1 MGHQMKNLREKQKLI
16 TGLLNLVKPLSL
28 QMFFAVSFGLLGH
41 VFATLIPGLGVFYL
55 GNMYL
60 GNAVNFKSI
69 LFILMTLAILRA
81 LFKYTEQLFNHYVAF
96 KTLAIVR
103 DLIFKSLRKL
113 CPAKMD
119 TKNKGR
125 LISIITADIELL
137 EVFYA
142 HTISPVL
149 IAFFHTLIFFIV
161 LYIIRWEYALCLL
174 VFHLIL
180 GIAVPVITQ
189 KMGEKV
195 GNNQRANLSNLNLSI
210 LESLKGIKEV
220 INFSMQ
226 DERMKEID
234 KLTRDLN
241 NSSKKLSRYMGNNF
255 SISSTIILVANIIFI
270 LIGANLY
277 RKGQVNFLNLIFPI
291 GIFIS
296 SFGPTSALASLGNNL
311 VLTFA
316 CGKRVMDLL
325 NERPAVDEVTN
336 NNRISY
342 NKIDLENLEFSYD
355 NTELIKDF
363 NLSSG
368 LDHVIGLE
376 GKSGCGK
383 STVLKLIMR
392 FFDPQSGTIS
402 LNGENI
408 KDINSINL
416 RENISYV
423 AQESHLF
430 KGTIRENLLVA
441 NEGASEHELIEA
453 AKKANIYDFIMSLD
467 EGFDTEIVKD
477 KALLSTG
484 QIQRLALARMFL
496 RDSKL
501 YILDEPT
508 ANIDAYNEGII
519 LKSLFEEKDDKTIFI
534 SSHRK
539 STLRICDKVVNMQRA
554 INS

>member
-1 MGHQMKNLREKQKLI
+1 MKNLRERKELLI
-16 TGLLNLVKPLSL
+16 DLLNLVKPLSL
-28 QMFFAVSFGLLGH
+28 QMIFAVSFGLLGH
-41 VFATLIPGLGVFYL
+41 VFATLIPGLGAYYFGKIYIGEIINLKTVL
-55 GNMYL
+55 I
-60 GNAVNFKSI
+60 I
-69 LFILMTLAILRA
+69 LITLAILRS

-96 KTLAIVR
+96 KTLAIIR
-103 DLIFKSLRKL
+103 DLVFKSLRRL

-119 TKNKGR
+119 TKNKGQ

-149 IAFFHTLIFFIV
+149 IAFFHTLIFFII
-161 LYIIRWEYALCLL
+161 LYKIHWKYALCLL
-174 VFHLIL
+174 VFHIVL
-180 GIAVPVITQ
+180 GIIIPTLTQ
-189 KMGEKV
+189 KIGERL
-195 GNNQRANLSNLNLSI
+195 GDDQRKNLSNLNLSI

-226 DERMKEID
+226 DERMKEVD
-234 KLTRDLN
+234 SLTRDLN
-241 NSSKKLSRYMGNNF
+241 RSSKKLSNNMGNNF
-255 SISSTIILVANIIFI
+255 ATSSTIILIANIVFI
-270 LIGANLY
+270 LVGARLY
-277 RKGQVNFLNLIFPI
+277 MAGEVNFLNLIFPI
-291 GIFIS
+291 AIFIS

-316 CGKRVMDLL
+316 CGKRVMSLL
-325 NERPAVDEVTN
+325 REAPAVDEVTN
-336 NNRISY
+336 KNEVSY
-342 NKIDLENLEFSYD
+342 EKINLTDVEFSYD
-355 NTELIKDF
+355 DTELIKDF
-363 NLSSG
+363 NLSSR
-368 LDHVIGLE
+368 LNQVVGLE

-392 FFDPQSGTIS
+392 FFDPIKGSIS
-402 LNGENI
+402 LNEINL
-408 KDINSINL
+408 KDINSQNL
-416 RENISYV
+416 RNNISYV

-441 NEGASEHELIEA
+441 NESATEIDLIEA
-453 AKKANIYDFIMSLD
+453 TKKANIYDFIMSLD
-467 EGFDTEIVKD
+467 HGFDTEIVKD

-519 LKSLFEEKDDKTIFI
+519 LKSLYEEKDDKTIFI

-539 STLRICDKVVNMQRA
+539 STLRICDEVINMQRS

>member
-1 MGHQMKNLREKQKLI
+1 MKNLRERKELLI
-16 TGLLNLVKPLSL
+16 DLLNLVKPLSL
-28 QMFFAVSFGLLGH
+28 QMIFAVSFGLLGH
-41 VFATLIPGLGVFYL
+41 VFATLIPGLGAYYFGKIYIGEIINLKTVL
-55 GNMYL
+55 I
-60 GNAVNFKSI
+60 I
-69 LFILMTLAILRA
+69 LITLAILRS

-96 KTLAIVR
+96 KTLSIIR
-103 DLIFKSLRKL
+103 DLVFKSLRKL

-119 TKNKGR
+119 TKNKGQ

-149 IAFFHTLIFFIV
+149 IAFFHTLIFFII
-161 LYIIRWEYALCLL
+161 LYKIHWKYALCLL
-174 VFHLIL
+174 VFHIVL
-180 GIAVPVITQ
+180 GIIIPTLTQ
-189 KMGEKV
+189 KIGERL
-195 GNNQRANLSNLNLSI
+195 GDNQRRNLSNLNLSI

-226 DERMKEID
+226 DKRMKEVD
-234 KLTRDLN
+234 SLTRDLN
-241 NSSKKLSRYMGNNF
+241 KSSKKLSNNMGNNF
-255 SISSTIILVANIIFI
+255 ATSSTVILIANIIYI
-270 LIGANLY
+270 LVGAKLY
-277 RKGQVNFLNLIFPI
+277 IAEEVNFLNLIFPI
-291 GIFIS
+291 AIFIS

-316 CGKRVMDLL
+316 CGKRVMSLL
-325 NERPAVDEVTN
+325 REAPAVDEVTN
-336 NNRISY
+336 KNEVSY
-342 NKIDLENLEFSYD
+342 EKINLTDVEFSYD
-355 NTELIKDF
+355 DTELIKDF
-363 NLSSG
+363 NLSAK
-368 LDHVIGLE
+368 LNQVVGLE

-392 FFDPQSGTIS
+392 FFDPIKGSIS
-402 LNGENI
+402 LNEINL
-408 KDINSINL
+408 KDINSRNL
-416 RENISYV
+416 RNNISYV

-441 NEGASEHELIEA
+441 NESATEIDLIEA
-453 AKKANIYDFIMSLD
+453 TKKANIYDFIVSLD
-467 EGFDTEIVKD
+467 HGFDTEIVKD

-519 LKSLFEEKDDKTIFI
+519 LKSLYEEKDDKTIFI

-539 STLRICDKVVNMQRA
+539 STLRICDEVINMQRS

>member
-1 MGHQMKNLREKQKLI
+1 MKNLIERKELLI
-16 TGLLNLVKPLSL
+16 DLLNLVKPLSL
-28 QMFFAVSFGLLGH
+28 HMIFAVSFGLLGH
-41 VFATLIPGLGVFYL
+41 VFATLIPGLGVYYFGKIYIGEIINL
-55 GNMYL
+55 KTVL
-60 GNAVNFKSI
+60 II
-69 LFILMTLAILRA
+69 LITLAILRSI
-81 LFKYTEQLFNHYVAF
+81 FKYTEQLFNHYVAF
-96 KTLAIVR
+96 KTLAIIR
-103 DLIFKSLRKL
+103 DLVFKSLRRL

-119 TKNKGR
+119 TKNKGQ

-149 IAFFHTLIFFIV
+149 IAFFHTLVFFII
-161 LYIIRWEYALCLL
+161 LYKIHWKYALCLL
-174 VFHLIL
+174 VFHIVL
-180 GIAVPVITQ
+180 GIIIPTLTQ
-189 KMGEKV
+189 KIGERL
-195 GNNQRANLSNLNLSI
+195 GDNQRRNLSNLNLSI

-226 DERMKEID
+226 HERMKEVD
-234 KLTRDLN
+234 SLTRDLN
-241 NSSKKLSRYMGNNF
+241 RSSKKLSNNMGNNF
-255 SISSTIILVANIIFI
+255 ATSSTIILIANIVFI
-270 LIGANLY
+270 LVGARLY
-277 RKGQVNFLNLIFPI
+277 MAGEVNFLNLIFPI
-291 GIFIS
+291 SIFIS

-316 CGKRVMDLL
+316 CGKRVMSLL
-325 NERPAVDEVTN
+325 REAPAVDEVTN
-336 NNRISY
+336 KNEVIY
-342 NKIDLENLEFSYD
+342 DQIDLTDVEFSYD
-355 NTELIKDF
+355 DTELIKDF
-363 NLSSG
+363 NLSAK
-368 LDHVIGLE
+368 LNQVVGLE

-392 FFDPQSGTIS
+392 FFDPKEGKIS
-402 LNGENI
+402 LNKINL
-408 KDINSINL
+408 KDINSRNL
-416 RENISYV
+416 RNNISYV

-441 NEGASEHELIEA
+441 NESATENDLIEA
-453 AKKANIYDFIMSLD
+453 TKKANIYDFIMSLD
-467 EGFDTEIVKD
+467 HGLDTKIVKE

-519 LKSLFEEKDDKTIFI
+519 LKSLYEEKDDKTIFI

-539 STLRICDKVVNMQRA
+539 STLRICDEVINMQRS

>member
-1 MGHQMKNLREKQKLI
+1 MKNLRERKELLI
-16 TGLLNLVKPLSL
+16 DLLNLVKPLSL
-28 QMFFAVSFGLLGH
+28 QMIFAVSFGLLGH
-41 VFATLIPGLGVFYL
+41 VFATLIPGLGAYYFGKIYIGEIINLKTVL
-55 GNMYL
+55 I
-60 GNAVNFKSI
+60 I
-69 LFILMTLAILRA
+69 LITLAILRS

-96 KTLAIVR
+96 KTLAIIR
-103 DLIFKSLRKL
+103 DLVFKSLRKL

-119 TKNKGR
+119 TKNKGQ

-149 IAFFHTLIFFIV
+149 IAFFHTLIFFII
-161 LYIIRWEYALCLL
+161 LYKIHWKYALCLL
-174 VFHLIL
+174 VFHIIL
-180 GIAVPVITQ
+180 GIIIPTLTQ
-189 KMGEKV
+189 KIGERL
-195 GNNQRANLSNLNLSI
+195 GDNQRKNLSNLNLSI

-226 DERMKEID
+226 DERMKEVD
-234 KLTRDLN
+234 SLTRDLN
-241 NSSKKLSRYMGNNF
+241 RSSKKLSNNMGNNF
-255 SISSTIILVANIIFI
+255 ATSSTIILIANLVFI
-270 LIGANLY
+270 LVGARLY
-277 RKGQVNFLNLIFPI
+277 MAGEVNFLNLIFPI
-291 GIFIS
+291 AIFIS

-316 CGKRVMDLL
+316 CGKRVMSLL
-325 NERPAVDEVTN
+325 REAPAVDEVTN
-336 NNRISY
+336 KNEVSY
-342 NKIDLENLEFSYD
+342 EKIDLTDVEFSYD
-355 NTELIKDF
+355 DTELIKDF
-363 NLSSG
+363 NLSSR
-368 LDHVIGLE
+368 LNQVVGLE

-392 FFDPQSGTIS
+392 FFDPIKGSIS
-402 LNGENI
+402 LNEINL
-408 KDINSINL
+408 KDINSRNL
-416 RENISYV
+416 RDNISYV

-441 NEGASEHELIEA
+441 NESATEIDLIEA
-453 AKKANIYDFIMSLD
+453 TKKANIYDFIMSLD
-467 EGFDTEIVKD
+467 HGFDTEIVKD

-519 LKSLFEEKDDKTIFI
+519 LKSLYEEKDDKTIFI

-539 STLRICDKVVNMQRA
+539 STLRICDEVINMQRS

>member
-1 MGHQMKNLREKQKLI
+1 MKNLRERKELLI
-16 TGLLNLVKPLSL
+16 DLLNLVKPLSL
-28 QMFFAVSFGLLGH
+28 QMIFAVSFGLLGH
-41 VFATLIPGLGVFYL
+41 VFATLIPGLGAYYFGKIYIGEIINLKTVL
-55 GNMYL
+55 I
-60 GNAVNFKSI
+60 I
-69 LFILMTLAILRA
+69 LITLAILRS

-96 KTLAIVR
+96 KTLAIIR
-103 DLIFKSLRKL
+103 DLVFKSLRRL

-119 TKNKGR
+119 TKNKGQ

-149 IAFFHTLIFFIV
+149 IAFFHTLIFFII
-161 LYIIRWEYALCLL
+161 LYKIHWKYALCLL
-174 VFHLIL
+174 VFHIVL
-180 GIAVPVITQ
+180 GIIIPTLTQ
-189 KMGEKV
+189 KIGERL
-195 GNNQRANLSNLNLSI
+195 GDNQRKNLSNLNLSI

-226 DERMKEID
+226 DERMKEVD
-234 KLTRDLN
+234 SLTRDLN
-241 NSSKKLSRYMGNNF
+241 RSSKKLSNNMGNNF
-255 SISSTIILVANIIFI
+255 ATSSTIILIANLVFI
-270 LIGANLY
+270 LVGARLY
-277 RKGQVNFLNLIFPI
+277 MAGEVNFLNLIFPI
-291 GIFIS
+291 AIFIS

-316 CGKRVMDLL
+316 CGKRVMSLL
-325 NERPAVDEVTN
+325 REAPAVDEVTN
-336 NNRISY
+336 KNEVSY
-342 NKIDLENLEFSYD
+342 EKIDLTDVEFSYD
-355 NTELIKDF
+355 DTELIKDF
-363 NLSSG
+363 NLSSR
-368 LDHVIGLE
+368 LNQVVGLE

-392 FFDPQSGTIS
+392 FFDPIKGSIS
-402 LNGENI
+402 LNEINL
-408 KDINSINL
+408 KDINSRNL
-416 RENISYV
+416 RDNISYV

-441 NEGASEHELIEA
+441 NESATEIDLIEA
-453 AKKANIYDFIMSLD
+453 TKKANIYDFIMSLD
-467 EGFDTEIVKD
+467 HGFDTEIVKD

-519 LKSLFEEKDDKTIFI
+519 LKSLYEEKDDKTIFI

-539 STLRICDKVVNMQRA
+539 STLRICDEVINMQRS

>member
-1 MGHQMKNLREKQKLI
+1 MKNLRERKELLI
-16 TGLLNLVKPLSL
+16 DLLNLVKPLSL
-28 QMFFAVSFGLLGH
+28 QMIFAVSFGLLGH
-41 VFATLIPGLGVFYL
+41 VFATLIPGLGAYYFGKIYIGEIINLKTVL
-55 GNMYL
+55 I
-60 GNAVNFKSI
+60 I
-69 LFILMTLAILRA
+69 LITLAILRS

-96 KTLAIVR
+96 KTLAIIR
-103 DLIFKSLRKL
+103 DLVFKSLRRL

-119 TKNKGR
+119 TKNKGQ

-149 IAFFHTLIFFIV
+149 IAFSHTLIFFII
-161 LYIIRWEYALCLL
+161 LYKIHWKYALCLL
-174 VFHLIL
+174 VFHIIL
-180 GIAVPVITQ
+180 GIIIPTLTQ
-189 KMGEKV
+189 KIGERL
-195 GNNQRANLSNLNLSI
+195 GDNQRKNLSNLNLSI

-226 DERMKEID
+226 DERMKEVD
-234 KLTRDLN
+234 SLTRDLN
-241 NSSKKLSRYMGNNF
+241 RSSKKLSNNMGNNF
-255 SISSTIILVANIIFI
+255 AISSTIILIANIVFI
-270 LIGANLY
+270 LVGARLY
-277 RKGQVNFLNLIFPI
+277 MAGEVNFLNLIFPI
-291 GIFIS
+291 AIFIS

-316 CGKRVMDLL
+316 CGKRVMSLL
-325 NERPAVDEVTN
+325 REAPAVDEVTN
-336 NNRISY
+336 KNEVSY
-342 NKIDLENLEFSYD
+342 EKIDLTDVEFSYD
-355 NTELIKDF
+355 DTELIKDF
-363 NLSSG
+363 NLSSR
-368 LDHVIGLE
+368 LNQVVGLE

-392 FFDPQSGTIS
+392 FFDPIKGSIS
-402 LNGENI
+402 LNEINL
-408 KDINSINL
+408 KDINSRNL
-416 RENISYV
+416 RDNISYV

-441 NEGASEHELIEA
+441 NESATEIDLIEA
-453 AKKANIYDFIMSLD
+453 TKKANIYDFIMSLD
-467 EGFDTEIVKD
+467 HGFDTEIVKD

-519 LKSLFEEKDDKTIFI
+519 LKSLYEEKDDKNIFI

-539 STLRICDKVVNMQRA
+539 STLRICDEVINMQRS

>member
-1 MGHQMKNLREKQKLI
+1 MKNLRERKELLI
-16 TGLLNLVKPLSL
+16 DLLNLVKPLSL
-28 QMFFAVSFGLLGH
+28 QMIFAVSFGLLGH
-41 VFATLIPGLGVFYL
+41 VFATLIPGLGAYYF
-55 GNMYL
+55 GNIYIGEIINL
-60 GNAVNFKSI
+60 KTVLII
-69 LFILMTLAILRA
+69 LITLAILRS

-96 KTLAIVR
+96 KTLAIIR
-103 DLIFKSLRKL
+103 DLVFKSLRKL

-119 TKNKGR
+119 TKNKGQ

-149 IAFFHTLIFFIV
+149 IAFFHTLIFFII
-161 LYIIRWEYALCLL
+161 LYKIHWKYAICLL
-174 VFHLIL
+174 VFHIIL
-180 GIAVPVITQ
+180 GIIIPTLTQ
-189 KMGEKV
+189 KIGERL
-195 GNNQRANLSNLNLSI
+195 GDNQRRNLSNLNLSI

-226 DERMKEID
+226 DERMKEVD
-234 KLTRDLN
+234 SLTRDLN
-241 NSSKKLSRYMGNNF
+241 RSSKKLSNNMGNNF
-255 SISSTIILVANIIFI
+255 ATSSTIILIANIVFI
-270 LIGANLY
+270 LVGARLY
-277 RKGQVNFLNLIFPI
+277 MAGEVNFLNLIFPI
-291 GIFIS
+291 AIFIS

-316 CGKRVMDLL
+316 CGKRVMSLL
-325 NERPAVDEVTN
+325 SEAPAVDEVTN
-336 NNRISY
+336 KNEVSY
-342 NKIDLENLEFSYD
+342 EKIDLTDVEFSYD
-355 NTELIKDF
+355 DTELIKDF
-363 NLSSG
+363 NLSSR
-368 LDHVIGLE
+368 LNQVVGLE

-392 FFDPQSGTIS
+392 FFDPIKGSIS
-402 LNGENI
+402 LNEINL
-408 KDINSINL
+408 KDINSRNL
-416 RENISYV
+416 RDNISYV

-441 NEGASEHELIEA
+441 NESATEIDLIEA
-453 AKKANIYDFIMSLD
+453 TKKANIYDFIMSL
-467 EGFDTEIVKD
+467 EHGFDTEIVKD

-519 LKSLFEEKDDKTIFI
+519 LKSLYEEKDDKTIFI

-539 STLRICDKVVNMQRA
+539 STLRICDEVINMQRS

>member
-1 MGHQMKNLREKQKLI
+1 MKNLRERKELLI
-16 TGLLNLVKPLSL
+16 DLLNLVKPLSL
-28 QMFFAVSFGLLGH
+28 QMIFAVSFGLLGH
-41 VFATLIPGLGVFYL
+41 VFATLIPGLGAYYFGRIYIGEIINLKTV
-55 GNMYL
+55 
-60 GNAVNFKSI
+60 
-69 LFILMTLAILRA
+69 LFILITLAILRS

-96 KTLAIVR
+96 KTLAIIR
-103 DLIFKSLRKL
+103 DLVFKSLRRL

-119 TKNKGR
+119 TKNKGQ

-149 IAFFHTLIFFIV
+149 IAFFHTLIFFII
-161 LYIIRWEYALCLL
+161 LYKIHWKYALCLL
-174 VFHLIL
+174 VFHIVL
-180 GIAVPVITQ
+180 GIIIPTLTQ
-189 KMGEKV
+189 KIGERL
-195 GNNQRANLSNLNLSI
+195 GDNQRRNLSNLNLSI

-226 DERMKEID
+226 DERMEEVD
-234 KLTRDLN
+234 SLTRDLN
-241 NSSKKLSRYMGNNF
+241 KSSKKLSNNMGNNF
-255 SISSTIILVANIIFI
+255 ATSSTIILIANIVFI
-270 LIGANLY
+270 LVGSRLY
-277 RKGQVNFLNLIFPI
+277 MAGEVNFLNLIFPI
-291 GIFIS
+291 AIFIS

-316 CGKRVMDLL
+316 CGKRVMSLL
-325 NERPAVDEVTN
+325 REAPAVDEVTN
-336 NNRISY
+336 KNEVSY
-342 NKIDLENLEFSYD
+342 EKIDLIDVEFSYD
-355 NTELIKDF
+355 DTELIKDF
-363 NLSSG
+363 NLSSR
-368 LDHVIGLE
+368 LNQVVGLE

-392 FFDPQSGTIS
+392 FFDPKEGSIS
-402 LNGENI
+402 LNEINL
-408 KDINSINL
+408 KDINSRNL
-416 RENISYV
+416 RDNISYV

-441 NEGASEHELIEA
+441 NESATEIDLIEA
-453 AKKANIYDFIMSLD
+453 TKKANIYDFIMSLD
-467 EGFDTEIVKD
+467 HGFDTEIVKD

-519 LKSLFEEKDDKTIFI
+519 LKSLYEEKDDKNIFI

-539 STLRICDKVVNMQRA
+539 STLRICDEVINMQRS

>member
-1 MGHQMKNLREKQKLI
+1 MKNLRERKELLI
-16 TGLLNLVKPLSL
+16 DLLNLVKPLSL
-28 QMFFAVSFGLLGH
+28 QMIFAVSFGLLGH
-41 VFATLIPGLGVFYL
+41 VFATLIPGLGAYYFGKIYIGEIINLKTVL
-55 GNMYL
+55 I
-60 GNAVNFKSI
+60 I
-69 LFILMTLAILRA
+69 LITLAILRS

-96 KTLAIVR
+96 KTLAIIR
-103 DLIFKSLRKL
+103 DLVFKSLRRL

-119 TKNKGR
+119 TKNKGQ

-149 IAFFHTLIFFIV
+149 IAFFHTLIFFII
-161 LYIIRWEYALCLL
+161 LYKIHWKYALCLL
-174 VFHLIL
+174 VFHIVL
-180 GIAVPVITQ
+180 GIIIPTLTQ
-189 KMGEKV
+189 KIGERL
-195 GNNQRANLSNLNLSI
+195 GDDQRKNLSNLNLSI

-226 DERMKEID
+226 DERMEEVD
-234 KLTRDLN
+234 SLTRDLN
-241 NSSKKLSRYMGNNF
+241 RSSKKLSNNMGNNF
-255 SISSTIILVANIIFI
+255 ATSSTIILIANIVFI
-270 LIGANLY
+270 LVGARLY
-277 RKGQVNFLNLIFPI
+277 MAGEVNFLNLIFPI
-291 GIFIS
+291 AIFIS

-316 CGKRVMDLL
+316 CGKRVMSLL
-325 NERPAVDEVTN
+325 REAPAVDEVTN
-336 NNRISY
+336 KNEVSY
-342 NKIDLENLEFSYD
+342 EKIDLTDVEFSYD
-355 NTELIKDF
+355 DTELIKDF
-363 NLSSG
+363 NLSSR
-368 LDHVIGLE
+368 LNQVVGLE

-392 FFDPQSGTIS
+392 FFDPTKGSIS
-402 LNGENI
+402 LNEINL
-408 KDINSINL
+408 KDINSRNL
-416 RENISYV
+416 RDNISYV

-441 NEGASEHELIEA
+441 NESATEIDLIEA
-453 AKKANIYDFIMSLD
+453 TKKANIYDFIMSLD
-467 EGFDTEIVKD
+467 HGFDTEIVKD

-519 LKSLFEEKDDKTIFI
+519 LKSLYEEKDDKTIFI

-539 STLRICDKVVNMQRA
+539 STLRICDEVINMQRS

>member
-1 MGHQMKNLREKQKLI
+1 MKNLRERKELLI
-16 TGLLNLVKPLSL
+16 DLLNLVKPLSL
-28 QMFFAVSFGLLGH
+28 QMIFAVSFGLLGH
-41 VFATLIPGLGVFYL
+41 VFATLIPGLGAYYFGKIYIGEIINLKTVL
-55 GNMYL
+55 I
-60 GNAVNFKSI
+60 I
-69 LFILMTLAILRA
+69 LITLAILRS

-96 KTLAIVR
+96 KTLAIIR
-103 DLIFKSLRKL
+103 DLVFKSLRRL

-119 TKNKGR
+119 TKNKGQ

-149 IAFFHTLIFFIV
+149 IAFFHTLIFFII
-161 LYIIRWEYALCLL
+161 LYKIHWKYALCLL
-174 VFHLIL
+174 VFHIVL
-180 GIAVPVITQ
+180 GIIIPTLTQ
-189 KMGEKV
+189 KIGERL
-195 GNNQRANLSNLNLSI
+195 GDDQRKNLSNLNLSI

-226 DERMKEID
+226 DERMEEVD
-234 KLTRDLN
+234 SLTRDLN
-241 NSSKKLSRYMGNNF
+241 RSSKKLSNNMGNNF
-255 SISSTIILVANIIFI
+255 ATSSTIILIANIVFI
-270 LIGANLY
+270 LVGARLY
-277 RKGQVNFLNLIFPI
+277 MAGEVNFLNLIFPI
-291 GIFIS
+291 AIFIS

-316 CGKRVMDLL
+316 CGKRVMSLL
-325 NERPAVDEVTN
+325 REAPAVDEVTN
-336 NNRISY
+336 KNEVSY
-342 NKIDLENLEFSYD
+342 EKIDLTDVEFSYD
-355 NTELIKDF
+355 DTELIKDF
-363 NLSSG
+363 NLSSR
-368 LDHVIGLE
+368 LNQVVGLE

-392 FFDPQSGTIS
+392 FFDPIKGSIS
-402 LNGENI
+402 LNEINL
-408 KDINSINL
+408 KDINSRNL
-416 RENISYV
+416 RDNISYV

-441 NEGASEHELIEA
+441 NESATEIDLIEA
-453 AKKANIYDFIMSLD
+453 TKKANIYDFIMSLD
-467 EGFDTEIVKD
+467 HGFDTEIVKD

-519 LKSLFEEKDDKTIFI
+519 LKSLYEEKDDKTIFI

-539 STLRICDKVVNMQRA
+539 STLRICDKVINMQRS

>member
-1 MGHQMKNLREKQKLI
+1 MKNLRERRELLLD
-16 TGLLNLVKPLSL
+16 LLNLVKPLSI

-41 VFATLIPGLGVFYL
+41 VFATLIPGLGAYYFGKIYIGEIINLKTV
-55 GNMYL
+55 
-60 GNAVNFKSI
+60 
-69 LFILMTLAILRA
+69 LFILITLAILRS

-96 KTLAIVR
+96 KTLAIIR
-103 DLIFKSLRKL
+103 DLVFKSLRRL

-119 TKNKGR
+119 TKNKGQ

-149 IAFFHTLIFFIV
+149 IAFFHTLIFFII
-161 LYIIRWEYALCLL
+161 LYKIHWKYALCLL
-174 VFHLIL
+174 VFHIIL
-180 GIAVPVITQ
+180 GIIIPTLTQ
-189 KMGEKV
+189 KIGEKL
-195 GNNQRANLSNLNLSI
+195 GDNQRRNLSNLNLSI

-226 DERMKEID
+226 GERMKEVD
-234 KLTRDLN
+234 SLTRDLN
-241 NSSKKLSRYMGNNF
+241 RSSKKLSNNMGNNF
-255 SISSTIILVANIIFI
+255 AISSTIILIANIVFI
-270 LIGANLY
+270 LVGAKLY
-277 RKGQVNFLNLIFPI
+277 TNEEVNFLNLIFPI
-291 GIFIS
+291 AIFIS

-316 CGKRVMDLL
+316 CGKRVMTLL
-325 NERPAVDEVTN
+325 REAPAVDEVIN
-336 NNRISY
+336 KSEVIY
-342 NKIDLENLEFSYD
+342 EKIDLNDVKFSYD
-355 NTELIKDF
+355 STELIKDF
-363 NLSSG
+363 NLSAK
-368 LDHVIGLE
+368 LNQVVGLE

-392 FFDPQSGTIS
+392 FFDPKEGKIS
-402 LNGENI
+402 INEINL
-408 KDINSINL
+408 KDINSVNL
-416 RENISYV
+416 RNNISYV

-441 NEGASEHELIEA
+441 NESATENDLIEA
-453 AKKANIYDFIMSLD
+453 TKKANIYDFIMSLSH
-467 EGFDTEIVKD
+467 GFDTEIVKD

-519 LKSLFEEKDDKTIFI
+519 LKSLYEEKDDKTIFI

-539 STLRICDKVVNMQRA
+539 STLRICDEVINMQRS

>member
-1 MGHQMKNLREKQKLI
+1 MKNLRERKELLI
-16 TGLLNLVKPLSL
+16 DLLNLVKPLSL
-28 QMFFAVSFGLLGH
+28 QMIFAVSFGLLGH
-41 VFATLIPGLGVFYL
+41 VFATLIPGLGAYYFGKIYIGEIINLKTV
-55 GNMYL
+55 
-60 GNAVNFKSI
+60 
-69 LFILMTLAILRA
+69 LFILITLAILRS

-96 KTLAIVR
+96 KTLAIIR
-103 DLIFKSLRKL
+103 DLVFKSLRRL

-119 TKNKGR
+119 TKNKGQ

-149 IAFFHTLIFFIV
+149 IAFFHTLIFFII
-161 LYIIRWEYALCLL
+161 LYKIHWKYALCLL
-174 VFHLIL
+174 VFHIVL
-180 GIAVPVITQ
+180 GIIIPTLTQ
-189 KMGEKV
+189 KIGERL
-195 GNNQRANLSNLNLSI
+195 GDDQRKNLSNLNLSI

-226 DERMKEID
+226 DERMEEVD
-234 KLTRDLN
+234 SLTRDLN
-241 NSSKKLSRYMGNNF
+241 RSSKKLSNNMGNNF
-255 SISSTIILVANIIFI
+255 AISSTIILIANIVFI
-270 LIGANLY
+270 LVGARLY
-277 RKGQVNFLNLIFPI
+277 MAGEVNFLNLIFPI
-291 GIFIS
+291 AIFIS

-316 CGKRVMDLL
+316 CGKRVMSLL
-325 NERPAVDEVTN
+325 SEAPAVDEVTN
-336 NNRISY
+336 KNEVSY
-342 NKIDLENLEFSYD
+342 EKIDLIDVEFSYD
-355 NTELIKDF
+355 DTELIKDF
-363 NLSSG
+363 NLSSR
-368 LDHVIGLE
+368 LNQVVGLE

-392 FFDPQSGTIS
+392 FFDPKEGKIS
-402 LNGENI
+402 LNEINL
-408 KDINSINL
+408 KDINSRNL
-416 RENISYV
+416 RNNISYV

-441 NEGASEHELIEA
+441 NESATEIDLIEA
-453 AKKANIYDFIMSLD
+453 TKKANIYDFIMSLD
-467 EGFDTEIVKD
+467 HGFDTEIVKD

-519 LKSLFEEKDDKTIFI
+519 LKSLYEEKDDKTIFI

-539 STLRICDKVVNMQRA
+539 STLRICDKVINMQRS

>member
-1 MGHQMKNLREKQKLI
+1 MKNLRERKELLI
-16 TGLLNLVKPLSL
+16 DLLNLVKPLSL
-28 QMFFAVSFGLLGH
+28 QMIFAVSFGLLGH
-41 VFATLIPGLGVFYL
+41 VFATLIPGLGAYYFGRIYIGEIINLKTV
-55 GNMYL
+55 
-60 GNAVNFKSI
+60 
-69 LFILMTLAILRA
+69 LFILITLAILRS

-96 KTLAIVR
+96 KTLAIIR
-103 DLIFKSLRKL
+103 DLVFKSLRRL

-119 TKNKGR
+119 TKNKGQ

-149 IAFFHTLIFFIV
+149 IAFFHTLIFFII
-161 LYIIRWEYALCLL
+161 LYKIHWKYALCLL
-174 VFHLIL
+174 VFHIIL
-180 GIAVPVITQ
+180 GIIIPTLTQ
-189 KMGEKV
+189 KIGERL
-195 GNNQRANLSNLNLSI
+195 GDNQRKNLSNLNLSI

-226 DERMKEID
+226 DERMKEVD
-234 KLTRDLN
+234 SLTRDLN
-241 NSSKKLSRYMGNNF
+241 RSSKKLSNNMGNNF
-255 SISSTIILVANIIFI
+255 ATSSTIILIANIVFI
-270 LIGANLY
+270 LVGARLY
-277 RKGQVNFLNLIFPI
+277 MAGEVNFLNLIFPI
-291 GIFIS
+291 AIFIS

-316 CGKRVMDLL
+316 CGKRVMSLL
-325 NERPAVDEVTN
+325 REVPAVDEVTN
-336 NNRISY
+336 KNEVSY
-342 NKIDLENLEFSYD
+342 EKIDLTDVEFSYD
-355 NTELIKDF
+355 DTELIKDF
-363 NLSSG
+363 NLSSR
-368 LDHVIGLE
+368 LNQVVGLE

-392 FFDPQSGTIS
+392 FFDPIKGSIS
-402 LNGENI
+402 LNEINL
-408 KDINSINL
+408 KDINSRNL
-416 RENISYV
+416 RDNISYV

-441 NEGASEHELIEA
+441 NESATEIDLIEA
-453 AKKANIYDFIMSLD
+453 TKKANIYDFIMSLD
-467 EGFDTEIVKD
+467 HEFDTEIVKD

-519 LKSLFEEKDDKTIFI
+519 LKSLYEEKDDKNIFI

-539 STLRICDKVVNMQRA
+539 STLRICDEVINMQRS

>member
-1 MGHQMKNLREKQKLI
+1 MKNLRERKELLI
-16 TGLLNLVKPLSL
+16 DLLNLVKPLSL
-28 QMFFAVSFGLLGH
+28 QMIFAVSFGLLGH
-41 VFATLIPGLGVFYL
+41 VFATLIPGLGAYYFGKIYIGEIINLKTVL
-55 GNMYL
+55 I
-60 GNAVNFKSI
+60 I
-69 LFILMTLAILRA
+69 LITLAILRS

-96 KTLAIVR
+96 KTLAIIR
-103 DLIFKSLRKL
+103 DLVFKSLRRL

-119 TKNKGR
+119 TKNKGQ

-149 IAFFHTLIFFIV
+149 IAFFHTLIFFII
-161 LYIIRWEYALCLL
+161 LYKIHWKYALCLL
-174 VFHLIL
+174 VFHIVL
-180 GIAVPVITQ
+180 GIIIPTLTQ
-189 KMGEKV
+189 KIGERL
-195 GNNQRANLSNLNLSI
+195 GDSQRRNLSNLNLSI

-226 DERMKEID
+226 DERMKEVD
-234 KLTRDLN
+234 SLTRDLN
-241 NSSKKLSRYMGNNF
+241 RSSKKLSNNMGNNF
-255 SISSTIILVANIIFI
+255 ATSSTIILIANIVFI
-270 LIGANLY
+270 LVGARLY
-277 RKGQVNFLNLIFPI
+277 MAGEVNFLNLIFPI
-291 GIFIS
+291 AIFIS

-316 CGKRVMDLL
+316 CGKRVMSLL
-325 NERPAVDEVTN
+325 REAPAVDEVTN
-336 NNRISY
+336 KNEVSY
-342 NKIDLENLEFSYD
+342 EKIDLTDVEFSYD
-355 NTELIKDF
+355 DTELIKDF
-363 NLSSG
+363 NLSSR
-368 LDHVIGLE
+368 LNQVVGLE

-392 FFDPQSGTIS
+392 FFDPIKGSIS
-402 LNGENI
+402 LNEINL
-408 KDINSINL
+408 KDINSRNL
-416 RENISYV
+416 RDNISYV

-441 NEGASEHELIEA
+441 NESATEIDLIEA
-453 AKKANIYDFIMSLD
+453 TKKANIYDFIMSLD
-467 EGFDTEIVKD
+467 HGFDTEIVKD

-519 LKSLFEEKDDKTIFI
+519 LKSLYEEKDDKNIFI

-539 STLRICDKVVNMQRA
+539 STLRICDEVINMQRS

>member
-1 MGHQMKNLREKQKLI
+1 MKNLRERKELLI
-16 TGLLNLVKPLSL
+16 DLLNLVKPLSL
-28 QMFFAVSFGLLGH
+28 QMIFAVSFGLLGH
-41 VFATLIPGLGVFYL
+41 VFATLIPGLGAYYFGKIYIGEIINLKTVL
-55 GNMYL
+55 I
-60 GNAVNFKSI
+60 I
-69 LFILMTLAILRA
+69 LITLAILRS

-96 KTLAIVR
+96 KTLAIIR
-103 DLIFKSLRKL
+103 DLVFKSLRRL

-119 TKNKGR
+119 TKNKGQ

-149 IAFFHTLIFFIV
+149 IAFFHTLIFFII
-161 LYIIRWEYALCLL
+161 LYKIHWKYALCLL
-174 VFHLIL
+174 VFHIVL
-180 GIAVPVITQ
+180 GIIIPTLTQ
-189 KMGEKV
+189 KIGERL
-195 GNNQRANLSNLNLSI
+195 GDDQRKNLSNLNLSI

-226 DERMKEID
+226 DERMEEVD
-234 KLTRDLN
+234 SLTRDLN
-241 NSSKKLSRYMGNNF
+241 RSSKKLSNNMGNNF
-255 SISSTIILVANIIFI
+255 ATSSTIILIANIVFI
-270 LIGANLY
+270 LVGARLY
-277 RKGQVNFLNLIFPI
+277 MAGEVNFLNLIFPI
-291 GIFIS
+291 AIFIS

-316 CGKRVMDLL
+316 CGKRVMSLL
-325 NERPAVDEVTN
+325 SEAPAVDEVTN
-336 NNRISY
+336 KNEVSY
-342 NKIDLENLEFSYD
+342 EKIDLTDVEFSYD
-355 NTELIKDF
+355 DTELIIDF
-363 NLSSG
+363 NLSSR
-368 LDHVIGLE
+368 LNQVVGLE

-392 FFDPQSGTIS
+392 FFDPIKGSIS
-402 LNGENI
+402 LNEINL
-408 KDINSINL
+408 KDINSRNL
-416 RENISYV
+416 RDNISYV

-441 NEGASEHELIEA
+441 NESATEIDLIEA
-453 AKKANIYDFIMSLD
+453 TKKANIFDFIMSLD
-467 EGFDTEIVKD
+467 HGFDTEIVKD

-519 LKSLFEEKDDKTIFI
+519 LKSLYEEKDDKNIFI

-539 STLRICDKVVNMQRA
+539 STLRICDEVINMQRS

>member
-1 MGHQMKNLREKQKLI
+1 MKNLRERKELLI
-16 TGLLNLVKPLSL
+16 DLLNLVKPLSL
-28 QMFFAVSFGLLGH
+28 QMIFAVSFGLLGH
-41 VFATLIPGLGVFYL
+41 VFATLIPGLGAYYFGKIYIGEIINLKTVL
-55 GNMYL
+55 I
-60 GNAVNFKSI
+60 I
-69 LFILMTLAILRA
+69 LITLAILRS

-96 KTLAIVR
+96 KTLAIIR
-103 DLIFKSLRKL
+103 DLVFKSLRRL

-119 TKNKGR
+119 TKNKGQ

-149 IAFFHTLIFFIV
+149 IAFFHTLIFFII
-161 LYIIRWEYALCLL
+161 LYKIHWKYALCLL
-174 VFHLIL
+174 VFHIVL
-180 GIAVPVITQ
+180 GIIIPTLTQ
-189 KMGEKV
+189 KIGERL
-195 GNNQRANLSNLNLSI
+195 GDNQRRNLSNLNLSI

-226 DERMKEID
+226 DERMKEVD
-234 KLTRDLN
+234 SLTRDLN
-241 NSSKKLSRYMGNNF
+241 RSSKKLSNNMGNNF
-255 SISSTIILVANIIFI
+255 ATSSTIILIANIVFI
-270 LIGANLY
+270 LVGARLY
-277 RKGQVNFLNLIFPI
+277 MAGEVNFLNLIFPI
-291 GIFIS
+291 AIFTS

-316 CGKRVMDLL
+316 CGKRVMSLL
-325 NERPAVDEVTN
+325 REAPAVDEVTN
-336 NNRISY
+336 KNEVSY
-342 NKIDLENLEFSYD
+342 EKIDLTDVEFSYD
-355 NTELIKDF
+355 DTELIKDF
-363 NLSSG
+363 NLSSR
-368 LDHVIGLE
+368 LNQVVGLE

-392 FFDPQSGTIS
+392 FFDPIKGSIS
-402 LNGENI
+402 LNEINL
-408 KDINSINL
+408 KDINSRNL
-416 RENISYV
+416 RNNISYV

-441 NEGASEHELIEA
+441 NESATEIDLIEA
-453 AKKANIYDFIMSLD
+453 TKKANIYDFIMSLD
-467 EGFDTEIVKD
+467 HGFDTEIVKD

-519 LKSLFEEKDDKTIFI
+519 LKSLYEEKDDKTIFI

-539 STLRICDKVVNMQRA
+539 STLRICDKVINMQRS

>member
-1 MGHQMKNLREKQKLI
+1 MKNLRERKELLI
-16 TGLLNLVKPLSL
+16 DLLNLVKPLSL
-28 QMFFAVSFGLLGH
+28 QMIFAVSFGLLGH
-41 VFATLIPGLGVFYL
+41 VFATLIPGLGAYYFGKIYIGEIINLKTV
-55 GNMYL
+55 
-60 GNAVNFKSI
+60 
-69 LFILMTLAILRA
+69 LFILITLAILRSV
-81 LFKYTEQLFNHYVAF
+81 FKYTEQLFNHYVAF
-96 KTLAIVR
+96 KTLAIIR
-103 DLIFKSLRKL
+103 DLVFKSLRRL

-119 TKNKGR
+119 TKNKGQ

-149 IAFFHTLIFFIV
+149 IAFFHTLIFFII
-161 LYIIRWEYALCLL
+161 LYKIHWKYALCLL
-174 VFHLIL
+174 VFHIVL
-180 GIAVPVITQ
+180 GIIIPTLTQ
-189 KMGEKV
+189 KIGERL
-195 GNNQRANLSNLNLSI
+195 GDNQRKNLSNLNLSI

-226 DERMKEID
+226 DERMNEVD
-234 KLTRDLN
+234 SLTRDLN
-241 NSSKKLSRYMGNNF
+241 RSSKKLSNNMGNNF
-255 SISSTIILVANIIFI
+255 ATSSTIILIANIVFI
-270 LIGANLY
+270 LVGARLY
-277 RKGQVNFLNLIFPI
+277 MAEEVNFLNLIFPI
-291 GIFIS
+291 AIFIS

-316 CGKRVMDLL
+316 CGKRVMSLL
-325 NERPAVDEVTN
+325 REAPAVDEVTN
-336 NNRISY
+336 KNEVSY
-342 NKIDLENLEFSYD
+342 EKIDLTDVEFSYD
-355 NTELIKDF
+355 DTELIKDF
-363 NLSSG
+363 NLSSR
-368 LDHVIGLE
+368 LNQVVGLE

-392 FFDPQSGTIS
+392 FFDPIKGSIS
-402 LNGENI
+402 LNEINL
-408 KDINSINL
+408 KDINSRNL
-416 RENISYV
+416 RDNISYV

-441 NEGASEHELIEA
+441 NESATEIDLIEA
-453 AKKANIYDFIMSLD
+453 TKKANIYDFIMSLD
-467 EGFDTEIVKD
+467 YGFDTEIVKD

-519 LKSLFEEKDDKTIFI
+519 LKSLYEEKDDKTIFI

-539 STLRICDKVVNMQRA
+539 STLRICDEVINMQRS

>member
-1 MGHQMKNLREKQKLI
+1 MKNLRERKELLI
-16 TGLLNLVKPLSL
+16 DLLNLVKPLSL
-28 QMFFAVSFGLLGH
+28 QMIFAVSFGLLGH
-41 VFATLIPGLGVFYL
+41 VFATLIPGLGAYYFGKIYIGEIINLKTVL
-55 GNMYL
+55 I
-60 GNAVNFKSI
+60 I
-69 LFILMTLAILRA
+69 LITLAILRS

-96 KTLAIVR
+96 KTLAIIR
-103 DLIFKSLRKL
+103 DLVFKSLRRL

-119 TKNKGR
+119 TKNKGQ

-149 IAFFHTLIFFIV
+149 IAFFHTLIFFII
-161 LYIIRWEYALCLL
+161 LYKIHWKYALCLL
-174 VFHLIL
+174 VFHIVL
-180 GIAVPVITQ
+180 GIIIPTLTQ
-189 KMGEKV
+189 KIGERL
-195 GNNQRANLSNLNLSI
+195 GDNQRKNLSNLNLSI

-226 DERMKEID
+226 DERMEEVD
-234 KLTRDLN
+234 SLTRDLN
-241 NSSKKLSRYMGNNF
+241 RSSKKLSNNMGNNF
-255 SISSTIILVANIIFI
+255 ATSSTIILIANIVFI
-270 LIGANLY
+270 LVGARLY
-277 RKGQVNFLNLIFPI
+277 MAGEVNFLNLIFPI
-291 GIFIS
+291 AIFIS

-316 CGKRVMDLL
+316 CGKRVMSLL
-325 NERPAVDEVTN
+325 REAPAVDEVTN
-336 NNRISY
+336 KNEVSY
-342 NKIDLENLEFSYD
+342 EKIDLTDVEFSYD
-355 NTELIKDF
+355 DTELIKDF
-363 NLSSG
+363 NLSSR
-368 LDHVIGLE
+368 LNQVVGLE

-392 FFDPQSGTIS
+392 FFDPIKGSIS
-402 LNGENI
+402 LNEINL
-408 KDINSINL
+408 KDINSRNL
-416 RENISYV
+416 RDNISYV

-441 NEGASEHELIEA
+441 NESATEIDLIEA
-453 AKKANIYDFIMSLD
+453 TKKANIYDFIMSLD
-467 EGFDTEIVKD
+467 HGFDTEIVKD

-519 LKSLFEEKDDKTIFI
+519 LKSLYEEKDDKTIFI

-539 STLRICDKVVNMQRA
+539 STLRICDKVINMQRS

>member
-1 MGHQMKNLREKQKLI
+1 MKNLRERKELLI
-16 TGLLNLVKPLSL
+16 DLLNLVKPLSL
-28 QMFFAVSFGLLGH
+28 QMIFAVSFGLLGH
-41 VFATLIPGLGVFYL
+41 VFATLIPGLGAYYFGRIYIGEIINLKTVL
-55 GNMYL
+55 I
-60 GNAVNFKSI
+60 I
-69 LFILMTLAILRA
+69 LITLAILRS

-96 KTLAIVR
+96 KTLAIIR
-103 DLIFKSLRKL
+103 DLVFKSLRKL

-119 TKNKGR
+119 TKNKGQ

-149 IAFFHTLIFFIV
+149 IAFFHTLIFFII
-161 LYIIRWEYALCLL
+161 LYKIHWKYALCLL
-174 VFHLIL
+174 VFHIVL
-180 GIAVPVITQ
+180 GIIIPTLTQ
-189 KMGEKV
+189 KIGERL
-195 GNNQRANLSNLNLSI
+195 GDNQRRNLSNLNLSI

-220 INFSMQ
+220 VNFSMQ
-226 DERMKEID
+226 DERMNEVD
-234 KLTRDLN
+234 SLTRDLN
-241 NSSKKLSRYMGNNF
+241 RSSKKLSNNMGNNF
-255 SISSTIILVANIIFI
+255 ATSSTIIIIANIVFI
-270 LIGANLY
+270 SVGARLY
-277 RKGQVNFLNLIFPI
+277 MAGEVNFLNLIFPI
-291 GIFIS
+291 AIFIS

-316 CGKRVMDLL
+316 CGKRVMSLL
-325 NERPAVDEVTN
+325 REAPAVDEVTN
-336 NNRISY
+336 KNEVSY
-342 NKIDLENLEFSYD
+342 EKIDLTDVEFSYD
-355 NTELIKDF
+355 DTELIKDF
-363 NLSSG
+363 NLSSR
-368 LDHVIGLE
+368 LNQVVGLE

-392 FFDPQSGTIS
+392 FFDPIKGSIS
-402 LNGENI
+402 LNEINL
-408 KDINSINL
+408 KDINSRNL
-416 RENISYV
+416 RDNISYV

-441 NEGASEHELIEA
+441 NESATEIDLIEA
-453 AKKANIYDFIMSLD
+453 TKKANIYDFIMSLD
-467 EGFDTEIVKD
+467 HGFDTEIVKD

-519 LKSLFEEKDDKTIFI
+519 LKSLYEEKDDKNIFI

-539 STLRICDKVVNMQRA
+539 STLRICDEVINMQRS

>member
-1 MGHQMKNLREKQKLI
+1 MKNLRERKELLI
-16 TGLLNLVKPLSL
+16 DLLNLVKPLSL
-28 QMFFAVSFGLLGH
+28 QIIFAVSFGLLGH
-41 VFATLIPGLGVFYL
+41 VFATLIPGLGAYYFGKIYIGEIINLKTVL
-55 GNMYL
+55 I
-60 GNAVNFKSI
+60 I
-69 LFILMTLAILRA
+69 LITLAILRS

-96 KTLAIVR
+96 KTLAIIR
-103 DLIFKSLRKL
+103 DLVFKSLRKL

-119 TKNKGR
+119 TKNKGQ

-149 IAFFHTLIFFIV
+149 IAFFHTLIFFII
-161 LYIIRWEYALCLL
+161 LYKIHWKYALCLL
-174 VFHLIL
+174 VFHIIL
-180 GIAVPVITQ
+180 GIIIPTLTQ
-189 KMGEKV
+189 KIGERL
-195 GNNQRANLSNLNLSI
+195 GDNQRKNLSNLNLSI

-220 INFSMQ
+220 VNFSMQ
-226 DERMKEID
+226 DERMNEVD
-234 KLTRDLN
+234 SLTRDLN
-241 NSSKKLSRYMGNNF
+241 RSSKKLSNNMGNNF
-255 SISSTIILVANIIFI
+255 ATSSTIILMANIVFI
-270 LIGANLY
+270 LVGARLY
-277 RKGQVNFLNLIFPI
+277 MAGEVNFLNLIFPI
-291 GIFIS
+291 AIFIS

-316 CGKRVMDLL
+316 CGKRVMSLL
-325 NERPAVDEVTN
+325 REVPAVDEVTN
-336 NNRISY
+336 KNEVSY
-342 NKIDLENLEFSYD
+342 EKIDLTDVEFSYD
-355 NTELIKDF
+355 DTELIKDF
-363 NLSSG
+363 NLSSR
-368 LDHVIGLE
+368 LNQVVGLE

-392 FFDPQSGTIS
+392 FFDPIKGSIS
-402 LNGENI
+402 LNEINL
-408 KDINSINL
+408 KDINSRNL
-416 RENISYV
+416 RDNISYV

-441 NEGASEHELIEA
+441 NESATEIDLIEA
-453 AKKANIYDFIMSLD
+453 TKKANIYDFIMSLD
-467 EGFDTEIVKD
+467 HGFDTEIVKD

-519 LKSLFEEKDDKTIFI
+519 LKSLYEEKDDKNIFI

-539 STLRICDKVVNMQRA
+539 STLRICDEVINMQRS

>member
-1 MGHQMKNLREKQKLI
+1 MKNLIERKELLI
-16 TGLLNLVKPLSL
+16 DLLNLVKPLSL
-28 QMFFAVSFGLLGH
+28 QMIFAVLFGLLGH
-41 VFATLIPGLGVFYL
+41 VFSTLIPGLGAYYFGKIYIGEIINLKTVL
-55 GNMYL
+55 I
-60 GNAVNFKSI
+60 I
-69 LFILMTLAILRA
+69 LITLAILRS

-96 KTLAIVR
+96 KTLAIIR
-103 DLIFKSLRKL
+103 DLVFKSLRRL

-119 TKNKGR
+119 TKNKGQ
-125 LISIITADIELL
+125 LISIITSDIELL

-142 HTISPVL
+142 HTISPVI
-149 IAFFHTLIFFIV
+149 IAFFHTLIFFII
-161 LYIIRWEYALCLL
+161 LYKIHWKYALCLL
-174 VFHLIL
+174 VFHIVL
-180 GIAVPVITQ
+180 GIIIPTLTQ
-189 KMGEKV
+189 KIGERL
-195 GNNQRANLSNLNLSI
+195 GDNQRRNLSNLNLSI

-226 DERMKEID
+226 HERMKEVD
-234 KLTRDLN
+234 SLTRDLN
-241 NSSKKLSRYMGNNF
+241 RSSKKLSNNMGNNF
-255 SISSTIILVANIIFI
+255 ATSSTIILIANIVFI
-270 LIGANLY
+270 LVGARLY
-277 RKGQVNFLNLIFPI
+277 MAGEVNFLNLIFPI
-291 GIFIS
+291 AIFIS

-316 CGKRVMDLL
+316 CGKRVMSLL
-325 NERPAVDEVTN
+325 REAPAVDEVTN
-336 NNRISY
+336 KNEVIY
-342 NKIDLENLEFSYD
+342 EQIDLTDVEFSYD
-355 NTELIKDF
+355 DTELIKDF
-363 NLSSG
+363 NLSAK
-368 LDHVIGLE
+368 LNQVVGLE

-392 FFDPQSGTIS
+392 FFDPKEGKIS
-402 LNGENI
+402 LNKINL
-408 KDINSINL
+408 KDINSRNL
-416 RENISYV
+416 RNNISYV

-441 NEGASEHELIEA
+441 NESATENDLIEA
-453 AKKANIYDFIMSLD
+453 TKKANIYDFIMSLD
-467 EGFDTEIVKD
+467 HGLDTKIVKE

-519 LKSLFEEKDDKTIFI
+519 LKSLYEEKDDKTIFI

-539 STLRICDKVVNMQRA
+539 STLRICDEVINMQRS

>member
-1 MGHQMKNLREKQKLI
+1 MKNLRERKELLI
-16 TGLLNLVKPLSL
+16 DLLNLVKPLSL
-28 QMFFAVSFGLLGH
+28 QMIFAVSFGLLGH
-41 VFATLIPGLGVFYL
+41 VFATLIPGLGAYYFGKIYIGEIINLKTVL
-55 GNMYL
+55 I
-60 GNAVNFKSI
+60 I
-69 LFILMTLAILRA
+69 LITLAILRS

-96 KTLAIVR
+96 KTLAIIR
-103 DLIFKSLRKL
+103 DLVFKSLRRL

-119 TKNKGR
+119 TKNKGQ

-149 IAFFHTLIFFIV
+149 IAFFHTLIFFII
-161 LYIIRWEYALCLL
+161 LYKIHWKYALCLL
-174 VFHLIL
+174 VFHIVL
-180 GIAVPVITQ
+180 GIIIPTLTQ
-189 KMGEKV
+189 KIGERL
-195 GNNQRANLSNLNLSI
+195 GDDQRKNLSNLNLSI

-226 DERMKEID
+226 DERMEEVD
-234 KLTRDLN
+234 SLTRDLN
-241 NSSKKLSRYMGNNF
+241 RSSKKLSNNMGNNF
-255 SISSTIILVANIIFI
+255 ATSSTIILIANIVFI
-270 LIGANLY
+270 LVGARLY
-277 RKGQVNFLNLIFPI
+277 MAGEVNFLNLIFPI
-291 GIFIS
+291 AIFIS

-316 CGKRVMDLL
+316 CGKRVMSLL
-325 NERPAVDEVTN
+325 REAPAVDEVTN
-336 NNRISY
+336 KNEVSY
-342 NKIDLENLEFSYD
+342 EKIDLTDVEFSYD
-355 NTELIKDF
+355 DTELIKDF
-363 NLSSG
+363 NLSSR
-368 LDHVIGLE
+368 LNQVVGLE

-392 FFDPQSGTIS
+392 FFDPIKGSIS
-402 LNGENI
+402 LNEINL
-408 KDINSINL
+408 KDINSRNL
-416 RENISYV
+416 RDNISYV

-441 NEGASEHELIEA
+441 NESATEIDLIEA
-453 AKKANIYDFIMSLD
+453 TKKANIYDFIMSLD
-467 EGFDTEIVKD
+467 HGFDTEIVKD

-519 LKSLFEEKDDKTIFI
+519 LKSLYEEKDDKTIFI

-539 STLRICDKVVNMQRA
+539 STLRICDEVINMQRS

>member
-1 MGHQMKNLREKQKLI
+1 MRNLRERKELLI
-16 TGLLNLVKPLSL
+16 DLLNLVKPLSI

-41 VFATLIPGLGVFYL
+41 VFATLIPGLGACYFGKIYIGEIINLKTVFI
-55 GNMYL
+55 
-60 GNAVNFKSI
+60 I
-69 LFILMTLAILRA
+69 LITLAILRS

-96 KTLAIVR
+96 KTLAIIR
-103 DLIFKSLRKL
+103 DLVFKSLRRL

-119 TKNKGR
+119 TKNKGQ

-149 IAFFHTLIFFIV
+149 IAFFHTLIFFII
-161 LYIIRWEYALCLL
+161 LYKIHWKYALCLL
-174 VFHLIL
+174 VFHIVL
-180 GIAVPVITQ
+180 GIIIPTLTQ
-189 KMGEKV
+189 KVGERL
-195 GNNQRANLSNLNLSI
+195 GDNQRRNLSNLNLSI

-226 DERMKEID
+226 DERMMEVD
-234 KLTRDLN
+234 SLTRDLN
-241 NSSKKLSRYMGNNF
+241 KSSKKLSNNMGNNF
-255 SISSTIILVANIIFI
+255 ATSSTIILIANIVFI
-270 LIGANLY
+270 LVGARLY
-277 RKGQVNFLNLIFPI
+277 MNGEVNFLNLIFPI
-291 GIFIS
+291 SIFIS

-316 CGKRVMDLL
+316 CGKRVMSLL
-325 NERPAVDEVTN
+325 REAPAVDEVIN
-336 NNRISY
+336 KNEVSY
-342 NKIDLENLEFSYD
+342 DKIDLTDVEFSYD
-355 NTELIKDF
+355 ETELIKDF
-363 NLSSG
+363 NLSTK
-368 LDHVIGLE
+368 LDKVVGLE

-392 FFDPQSGTIS
+392 FFDPKEGEIS
-402 LNGENI
+402 LNEINL
-408 KDINSINL
+408 KDINSVNL
-416 RENISYV
+416 RNNISYV

-441 NEGASEHELIEA
+441 NETATEIDLIEA
-453 AKKANIYDFIMSLD
+453 TKKANIYDFIMSLD
-467 EGFDTEIVKD
+467 RGFDTEIVKD

-484 QIQRLALARMFL
+484 EIQRLALARMFL
-496 RDSKL
+496 RNSKL

-519 LKSLFEEKDDKTIFI
+519 LKSLYEEKDDKTIFI

-539 STLRICDKVVNMQRA
+539 STLRICDEVINMQRS

>member
-1 MGHQMKNLREKQKLI
+1 MKNLRERKELLI
-16 TGLLNLVKPLSL
+16 DLLNLVKPLSL
-28 QMFFAVSFGLLGH
+28 QMIFAVSFGLLGH
-41 VFATLIPGLGVFYL
+41 VFATLIPGLGAYYFGRIYIGEIINLKTV
-55 GNMYL
+55 
-60 GNAVNFKSI
+60 
-69 LFILMTLAILRA
+69 LFILITLAILRS

-96 KTLAIVR
+96 KTLAIIR
-103 DLIFKSLRKL
+103 DLVFKSLRRL

-119 TKNKGR
+119 TKNKGQ

-149 IAFFHTLIFFIV
+149 IAFSHTLIFFII
-161 LYIIRWEYALCLL
+161 LYKIHWKYALCLL
-174 VFHLIL
+174 VFHIIL
-180 GIAVPVITQ
+180 GIIIPTLTQ
-189 KMGEKV
+189 KIGERL
-195 GNNQRANLSNLNLSI
+195 GDNQRRNLSNLNLSI

-220 INFSMQ
+220 VNFSMQ
-226 DERMKEID
+226 DERMNEVD
-234 KLTRDLN
+234 SLTRDLN
-241 NSSKKLSRYMGNNF
+241 RSSKKLSNNMGNNF
-255 SISSTIILVANIIFI
+255 ATSSTIILIANIVFI
-270 LIGANLY
+270 LVGARLY
-277 RKGQVNFLNLIFPI
+277 MAGEVNFLNLIFPI
-291 GIFIS
+291 AIFIS

-316 CGKRVMDLL
+316 CGKRVMSLL
-325 NERPAVDEVTN
+325 REVPAVDEVTN
-336 NNRISY
+336 KNEVSY
-342 NKIDLENLEFSYD
+342 EKIDLTDVEFSYD
-355 NTELIKDF
+355 DTELIKDF
-363 NLSSG
+363 NLSSR
-368 LDHVIGLE
+368 LNQVVGLE

-392 FFDPQSGTIS
+392 FFDPIKGSIS
-402 LNGENI
+402 LNEINL
-408 KDINSINL
+408 KDINSRNL
-416 RENISYV
+416 RDNISYV

-441 NEGASEHELIEA
+441 NESATEIDLIEA
-453 AKKANIYDFIMSLD
+453 TKKANIYVFIMSLD
-467 EGFDTEIVKD
+467 HGFDTEIVKD

-519 LKSLFEEKDDKTIFI
+519 LKSLYEEKDDKNIFI

-539 STLRICDKVVNMQRA
+539 STLRICDEVINMQRS

>member
-1 MGHQMKNLREKQKLI
+1 MKNLRERKELLI
-16 TGLLNLVKPLSL
+16 DLLNLVKPLSL
-28 QMFFAVSFGLLGH
+28 QMIFAVSFGLLGH
-41 VFATLIPGLGVFYL
+41 VFATLIPGLGAYYFGKIYIGEIINLKTVL
-55 GNMYL
+55 I
-60 GNAVNFKSI
+60 I
-69 LFILMTLAILRA
+69 LITLAILRS

-96 KTLAIVR
+96 KTLSIIR
-103 DLIFKSLRKL
+103 DLVFKSLRRL

-119 TKNKGR
+119 TKNKGQ

-149 IAFFHTLIFFIV
+149 IAFFHTLIFFII
-161 LYIIRWEYALCLL
+161 LYKIHWKYALCLL
-174 VFHLIL
+174 VFHIVL
-180 GIAVPVITQ
+180 GIIIPTLTQ
-189 KMGEKV
+189 KIGERL
-195 GNNQRANLSNLNLSI
+195 GDNQRRNLSNLNLSI

-226 DERMKEID
+226 DERMTEVD
-234 KLTRDLN
+234 SLTRDLN
-241 NSSKKLSRYMGNNF
+241 KSSKKLSNNMGNNF
-255 SISSTIILVANIIFI
+255 ATSSTVILIANIIYI
-270 LIGANLY
+270 LVGARLY
-277 RKGQVNFLNLIFPI
+277 MAGEVNFLNLIFPI
-291 GIFIS
+291 AIFIS

-316 CGKRVMDLL
+316 CGKRVMSLL
-325 NERPAVDEVTN
+325 REAPAVDEVIN
-336 NNRISY
+336 KNEVSY
-342 NKIDLENLEFSYD
+342 DKIDLTDVEFSYD
-355 NTELIKDF
+355 ETELIKDF
-363 NLSSG
+363 NLSTK
-368 LDHVIGLE
+368 LDKVVGLE

-392 FFDPQSGTIS
+392 FFDPKEGKIS
-402 LNGENI
+402 LNKINL
-408 KDINSINL
+408 KDINSRNL
-416 RENISYV
+416 RNNISYV

-441 NEGASEHELIEA
+441 NESATEIDLIEA
-453 AKKANIYDFIMSLD
+453 TKKANIYDFIMSLD
-467 EGFDTEIVKD
+467 RGFDTEIVKD

-484 QIQRLALARMFL
+484 EIQRLALARMFL
-496 RDSKL
+496 RNSKL

-519 LKSLFEEKDDKTIFI
+519 LKSLYEEKDDKTIFI

-539 STLRICDKVVNMQRA
+539 STLRICDEVINMQRS

>member
-1 MGHQMKNLREKQKLI
+1 MKNLRERKELLI
-16 TGLLNLVKPLSL
+16 DLLNLVKPLSL
-28 QMFFAVSFGLLGH
+28 QMIFAVSFGLLGH
-41 VFATLIPGLGVFYL
+41 VFATLIPGLGAYYF
-55 GNMYL
+55 GNIYIGEIINL
-60 GNAVNFKSI
+60 KTVLII
-69 LFILMTLAILRA
+69 LITLAILRS

-96 KTLAIVR
+96 KTLAIIR
-103 DLIFKSLRKL
+103 DLVFKSLRRL

-119 TKNKGR
+119 TKNKGQ

-149 IAFFHTLIFFIV
+149 IAFFHTLIFFII
-161 LYIIRWEYALCLL
+161 LYKIHWKYALCLL
-174 VFHLIL
+174 VFHIVL
-180 GIAVPVITQ
+180 GIIIPTLTQ
-189 KMGEKV
+189 KIGERL
-195 GNNQRANLSNLNLSI
+195 GDNQRKNLSNLNLSI

-226 DERMKEID
+226 DERMKEVD
-234 KLTRDLN
+234 SLTRDLN
-241 NSSKKLSRYMGNNF
+241 RSSKKLSNNMGNNF
-255 SISSTIILVANIIFI
+255 ATSSTIILIANIVFI
-270 LIGANLY
+270 LVGARLY
-277 RKGQVNFLNLIFPI
+277 MAGEVNFLNLIFPI
-291 GIFIS
+291 AIFIS

-316 CGKRVMDLL
+316 CGKRVMSLL
-325 NERPAVDEVTN
+325 REAPAVDEVTN
-336 NNRISY
+336 KNEVSY
-342 NKIDLENLEFSYD
+342 EKIDLTDVEFSYD
-355 NTELIKDF
+355 DTELIKDF
-363 NLSSG
+363 NLSSR
-368 LDHVIGLE
+368 LNQVVGLE

-392 FFDPQSGTIS
+392 FFDPIKGSIS
-402 LNGENI
+402 LNEINL
-408 KDINSINL
+408 KDINSRNL
-416 RENISYV
+416 RDNISYV

-441 NEGASEHELIEA
+441 NESATEIDLIEA
-453 AKKANIYDFIMSLD
+453 TKKANIYDFIMSLD
-467 EGFDTEIVKD
+467 YGFDTEIVKD

-519 LKSLFEEKDDKTIFI
+519 LKSLYEEKDDKTIFI

-539 STLRICDKVVNMQRA
+539 STLRICDEVINMQRS

>member
-1 MGHQMKNLREKQKLI
+1 MKNLRERKELLI
-16 TGLLNLVKPLSL
+16 DLLNLVKPLSL
-28 QMFFAVSFGLLGH
+28 QMIFAVSFGLLGH
-41 VFATLIPGLGVFYL
+41 VFATLIPGLGAYYFGKIYIGEIINLKTVL
-55 GNMYL
+55 I
-60 GNAVNFKSI
+60 I
-69 LFILMTLAILRA
+69 LITLAILRS

-96 KTLAIVR
+96 KTLAIIR
-103 DLIFKSLRKL
+103 DLVFKSLRRL

-119 TKNKGR
+119 TKNKGQ

-149 IAFFHTLIFFIV
+149 IAFFHTLIFFII
-161 LYIIRWEYALCLL
+161 LYKIHWKYALCLL
-174 VFHLIL
+174 VFHIIL
-180 GIAVPVITQ
+180 GMIIPTLTQ
-189 KMGEKV
+189 KIGERL
-195 GNNQRANLSNLNLSI
+195 GDNQRRNLSNLNLSI

-226 DERMKEID
+226 DERMKEVD
-234 KLTRDLN
+234 SLTRDLN
-241 NSSKKLSRYMGNNF
+241 RSSKKLSNNMGNNF
-255 SISSTIILVANIIFI
+255 ATSSTIILIANIVFI
-270 LIGANLY
+270 LVGARLY
-277 RKGQVNFLNLIFPI
+277 MAGEVNFLNLIFPI
-291 GIFIS
+291 AIFIS

-316 CGKRVMDLL
+316 CGKRVMSLL
-325 NERPAVDEVTN
+325 REAPAVDEVTN
-336 NNRISY
+336 KNEVSY
-342 NKIDLENLEFSYD
+342 EKIDLTDVEFSYD
-355 NTELIKDF
+355 DTELIKDF
-363 NLSSG
+363 NLSSR
-368 LDHVIGLE
+368 LNQVVGLE

-392 FFDPQSGTIS
+392 FFDPIKGSIS
-402 LNGENI
+402 LNEINL
-408 KDINSINL
+408 KDINSRNL
-416 RENISYV
+416 RNNISYV

-441 NEGASEHELIEA
+441 NESATEIDLIEA
-453 AKKANIYDFIMSLD
+453 TKKANIYDFIMSLD
-467 EGFDTEIVKD
+467 HGFDTEIVKD

-519 LKSLFEEKDDKTIFI
+519 LKSLYEEKDDKTIFI

-539 STLRICDKVVNMQRA
+539 STLRICDEVINMQRS

>member
-1 MGHQMKNLREKQKLI
+1 MKNLRERKELLI
-16 TGLLNLVKPLSL
+16 DLLNLVKPLSL
-28 QMFFAVSFGLLGH
+28 QMIFAVSFGLLGH
-41 VFATLIPGLGVFYL
+41 VFATLIPGLGAYYFGRIYIGEIINLKTV
-55 GNMYL
+55 
-60 GNAVNFKSI
+60 
-69 LFILMTLAILRA
+69 LFILITLAILRS

-96 KTLAIVR
+96 KTLAIIR
-103 DLIFKSLRKL
+103 DLVFKSLRRL

-119 TKNKGR
+119 TKNKGQ

-149 IAFFHTLIFFIV
+149 IAFFHTLIFFII
-161 LYIIRWEYALCLL
+161 LYKIHWKYALCLL
-174 VFHLIL
+174 VFHIVL
-180 GIAVPVITQ
+180 GIIIPTLTQ
-189 KMGEKV
+189 KIGERL
-195 GNNQRANLSNLNLSI
+195 GDNQRRNLSNLNLSI

-226 DERMKEID
+226 DERMEEVD
-234 KLTRDLN
+234 SLTRDLN
-241 NSSKKLSRYMGNNF
+241 KSSKKLSNNMGNNF
-255 SISSTIILVANIIFI
+255 ATSSTIILIANIVFI
-270 LIGANLY
+270 LVGARLY
-277 RKGQVNFLNLIFPI
+277 MAGKVNFLNLIFPI
-291 GIFIS
+291 AIFIS

-316 CGKRVMDLL
+316 CGKRVMSLL
-325 NERPAVDEVTN
+325 REAPAVDEVTN
-336 NNRISY
+336 KNEVSY
-342 NKIDLENLEFSYD
+342 EKIDLTDVEFSYD
-355 NTELIKDF
+355 DTELIKDF
-363 NLSSG
+363 NLSSR
-368 LDHVIGLE
+368 LNQVVGLE

-392 FFDPQSGTIS
+392 FFDPIKGSIS
-402 LNGENI
+402 LNEINL
-408 KDINSINL
+408 KDINSRNL
-416 RENISYV
+416 RDNISYV

-441 NEGASEHELIEA
+441 NESATEIDLIEA
-453 AKKANIYDFIMSLD
+453 TKKANIYDFIMSLD
-467 EGFDTEIVKD
+467 HGFDTEIVKD

-519 LKSLFEEKDDKTIFI
+519 LKSLYEEKDDKNIFI

-539 STLRICDKVVNMQRA
+539 STLRICDEVINMQRS

>member
-1 MGHQMKNLREKQKLI
+1 MKNLRERKELLI
-16 TGLLNLVKPLSL
+16 DLLNLVKPLSL
-28 QMFFAVSFGLLGH
+28 QMIFAVSFGLLGH
-41 VFATLIPGLGVFYL
+41 VFATLIPGLGAYYFGKIYIGEIINLKTV
-55 GNMYL
+55 
-60 GNAVNFKSI
+60 
-69 LFILMTLAILRA
+69 LFILITLAILRS

-96 KTLAIVR
+96 KTLAIIR
-103 DLIFKSLRKL
+103 DLVFKSLRRL

-119 TKNKGR
+119 TKNKGQ

-149 IAFFHTLIFFIV
+149 IAFFHTLIFFII
-161 LYIIRWEYALCLL
+161 LYKIHWKYALCLL
-174 VFHLIL
+174 VFHIVL
-180 GIAVPVITQ
+180 GIIIPTLTQ
-189 KMGEKV
+189 KIGERL
-195 GNNQRANLSNLNLSI
+195 GDNQRKNLSNLNLSI

-226 DERMKEID
+226 DERMKEVD
-234 KLTRDLN
+234 SLTRDLN
-241 NSSKKLSRYMGNNF
+241 RSSKKLSNNMGNNF
-255 SISSTIILVANIIFI
+255 ATSSTIILIANIVFI
-270 LIGANLY
+270 LVGARLY
-277 RKGQVNFLNLIFPI
+277 MAGEVNFLNLIFPI
-291 GIFIS
+291 AIFIS

-316 CGKRVMDLL
+316 CGKRVMSLL
-325 NERPAVDEVTN
+325 REAPAVDEVTN
-336 NNRISY
+336 KNEVSY
-342 NKIDLENLEFSYD
+342 EKIDLTDVEFSYD
-355 NTELIKDF
+355 DTELIKDF
-363 NLSSG
+363 NLSSR
-368 LDHVIGLE
+368 LNQVVGLE

-392 FFDPQSGTIS
+392 FFDPIKGSIS
-402 LNGENI
+402 LNEINL
-408 KDINSINL
+408 KDINSRNL
-416 RENISYV
+416 RDNISYV

-441 NEGASEHELIEA
+441 NESATEIDLIEA
-453 AKKANIYDFIMSLD
+453 TKKANIYDFIMSLD
-467 EGFDTEIVKD
+467 HGFDTEIVKD

-519 LKSLFEEKDDKTIFI
+519 LKSLYEEKDDKNIFI

-539 STLRICDKVVNMQRA
+539 STLRICDEVINMQRS

>member
-1 MGHQMKNLREKQKLI
+1 MKNLRERRELLLD
-16 TGLLNLVKPLSL
+16 LLNLVKPLSI

-41 VFATLIPGLGVFYL
+41 VFATLIPGLGAYYFGKIYIGEIINLKTV
-55 GNMYL
+55 
-60 GNAVNFKSI
+60 
-69 LFILMTLAILRA
+69 LFILITLAILRS

-96 KTLAIVR
+96 KTLAIIR
-103 DLIFKSLRKL
+103 DLVFKSLRRL

-119 TKNKGR
+119 TKNKGQ

-149 IAFFHTLIFFIV
+149 IAFFHTLIFFII
-161 LYIIRWEYALCLL
+161 LYKIHWKYALCLL
-174 VFHLIL
+174 VFHIIL
-180 GIAVPVITQ
+180 GIIIPTLTQ
-189 KMGEKV
+189 KIGEKL
-195 GNNQRANLSNLNLSI
+195 GDNQRRNLSNLNLSI

-226 DERMKEID
+226 GERMKEVD
-234 KLTRDLN
+234 SLTRDLN
-241 NSSKKLSRYMGNNF
+241 RSSKKLSNNMGNNF
-255 SISSTIILVANIIFI
+255 AISSTIILIANIVFI
-270 LIGANLY
+270 LVGAKLY
-277 RKGQVNFLNLIFPI
+277 TNKEVNFLNLIFPI
-291 GIFIS
+291 AIFIS

-316 CGKRVMDLL
+316 CGKRVMTLL
-325 NERPAVDEVTN
+325 REAPAVDEVIN
-336 NNRISY
+336 KSEVIY
-342 NKIDLENLEFSYD
+342 EKIDLNDVKFSYD
-355 NTELIKDF
+355 STELIKDF
-363 NLSSG
+363 NLSAK
-368 LDHVIGLE
+368 LNQVVGLE

-392 FFDPQSGTIS
+392 FFDPKEGKIS
-402 LNGENI
+402 INEINL
-408 KDINSINL
+408 KDINSVNL
-416 RENISYV
+416 RNNISYV

-441 NEGASEHELIEA
+441 NESATENDLIEA
-453 AKKANIYDFIMSLD
+453 TKKANIYDFIMSLSH
-467 EGFDTEIVKD
+467 GFDTEIVKD

-519 LKSLFEEKDDKTIFI
+519 LKSLYEEKDDKTIFI

-539 STLRICDKVVNMQRA
+539 STLRICDEVINMQRS

>member
-1 MGHQMKNLREKQKLI
+1 M
-16 TGLLNLVKPLSL
+16 KPLSL
-28 QMFFAVSFGLLGH
+28 QMIFAVSFGLLGH
-41 VFATLIPGLGVFYL
+41 VFATLIPGLGAYYFGKIYIGEIINLKTVL
-55 GNMYL
+55 I
-60 GNAVNFKSI
+60 I
-69 LFILMTLAILRA
+69 LITLAILRSI
-81 LFKYTEQLFNHYVAF
+81 FKYTEQLFNHYVAF
-96 KTLAIVR
+96 KTLAIIR
-103 DLIFKSLRKL
+103 DLVFKSLRRL

-119 TKNKGR
+119 TKNKGQ

-149 IAFFHTLIFFIV
+149 IAFFHTLVFFII
-161 LYIIRWEYALCLL
+161 LYKIHWKYALCLL
-174 VFHLIL
+174 VFHIVL
-180 GIAVPVITQ
+180 GIIIPTLTQ
-189 KMGEKV
+189 KIGERL
-195 GNNQRANLSNLNLSI
+195 GDNQRRNLSNLNLSI

-226 DERMKEID
+226 HERMKEVD
-234 KLTRDLN
+234 SLTRDLN
-241 NSSKKLSRYMGNNF
+241 RSSKKLSNNMGNNF
-255 SISSTIILVANIIFI
+255 ATSSTIILIANIVFI
-270 LIGANLY
+270 LVGARLY
-277 RKGQVNFLNLIFPI
+277 MAGEVNFLNLIFPI
-291 GIFIS
+291 AIFIS

-316 CGKRVMDLL
+316 CGKRVMSLL
-325 NERPAVDEVTN
+325 REAPAVDEVTN
-336 NNRISY
+336 KNEVIY
-342 NKIDLENLEFSYD
+342 EQIDLTDVEFSYD
-355 NTELIKDF
+355 DTELIKDF
-363 NLSSG
+363 NLSAK
-368 LDHVIGLE
+368 LNQVVGLE

-392 FFDPQSGTIS
+392 FFDPIKGSIS
-402 LNGENI
+402 LNEINL
-408 KDINSINL
+408 KDINSRNL
-416 RENISYV
+416 RNNISYV

-441 NEGASEHELIEA
+441 NESATENDLIEA
-453 AKKANIYDFIMSLD
+453 TKKANIYDFIMSLD
-467 EGFDTEIVKD
+467 HGLDTKIVKE

-484 QIQRLALARMFL
+484 QVQRLALARMFL

-519 LKSLFEEKDDKTIFI
+519 LKSLYEEKDDKTIFI

-539 STLRICDKVVNMQRA
+539 STLRICDEVINMQRS